1 MVSKSFKVAQWLVI
15 KTYVEAVSVATATAA
30 ARRTVLTLGRAE
42 VLARGRGSRAGAPRL
57 LDAEG
62 PALVDLAL
70 QSVLGRVRILGSNH
84 LDETEATALAGV
96 WVTHN
101 VALLDSAVL
110 LEKDS
115 NLLLGEAR
123 VDTSDEEVGA
133 FVHVAGVAAAG
144 CLTLAAVALAA
155 AVLARR
161 GNVTAR

>member
-1 MVSKSFKVAQWLVI
+1 MACHR
-15 KTYVEAVSVATATAA
+15 TYVEAVSVATAAA

-42 VLARGRGSRAGAPRL
+42 VFARGRGSRAGAPRL

-70 QSVLGRVRILGSNH
+70 QSVLGRIRILGSNH
-84 LDETEATALAGV
+84 LDEAEATALAGV
-96 WVTHN
+96 RVTHD

-110 LEKDS
+110 LEENGD
-115 NLLLGEAR
+115 LLLGKAR

-133 FVHVAGVAAAG
+133 FVHVARVAAARG
-144 CLTLAAVALAA
+144 LTLGAVALTA